1 MTEEEGEEIMIP
13 YVPNSLITSIKED
26 YPYIKELLEYERD
39 ATLVFLKAQSACAF
53 YKGCLDLRVEKE
65 VKNWSDFIEFSRKY
79 TRKIVQD
86 GLQKYQSEEEE
97 EVDNR
102 KKKFG
107 ILNMGLLSPAIE
119 SISNAINDA
128 YLKRFPLWPS
138 SGSQEDCIEPLVKGY
153 IEQNDIRF
161 YWVCNGSILVKDTKF
176 DTPINECPY
185 KAEFSGRPEFQLAY
199 FDMDKIKTLNQLA
212 ETSMPLIKKRI
223 DGINQ
228 KIIAQ
233 TYKKLLTNEIDL

>member
-86 GLQKYQSEEEE
+86 GLQKYQGKEQD
-97 EVDNR
+97 VDDR

-107 ILNMGLLSPAIE
+107 ILSMELLSPAIE

-128 YLKRFPLWPS
+128 YLKRFPCWPTN
-138 SGSQEDCIEPLVKGY
+138 GSQNDYIEPLVKGY

-176 DTPINECPY
+176 DTPINGCPY

-199 FDMDKIKTLNQLA
+199 FDLDKIKTLNQLA
-212 ETSMPLIKKRI
+212 EDSMPLLKERI
-223 DGINQ
+223 DGINK

-233 TYKKLLTNEIDL
+233 TFKNLLTNEIDL

>member
-13 YVPNSLITSIKED
+13 YVPNSLINSIKAD
-26 YPYIKELLEYERD
+26 YPYIKQLLEYKRD
-39 ATLVFLKAQSACAF
+39 ATLIFLKAQSACAF
-53 YKGCLDLRVEKE
+53 YKGSLDLKVEKE

-86 GLQKYQSEEEE
+86 GLQKYQGKEQD
-97 EVDNR
+97 VDDR
-102 KKKFG
+102 KKKFD
-107 ILNMGLLSPAIE
+107 ILSMELLSPAIE

-128 YLKRFPLWPS
+128 YLKRFPKWPS
-138 SGSQEDCIEPLVKGY
+138 SGSQNDCIEPLVKGY

-176 DTPINECPY
+176 DTPINGCPY

-199 FDMDKIKTLNQLA
+199 FDLHKIKTLNELA
-212 ETSMPLIKKRI
+212 ETSMPLLQERI
-223 DGINQ
+223 DKING

-233 TYKKLLTNEIDL
+233 TFKNLLTNEIEL